1 MPPPPPPTST
11 PTLQGRTL
19 KESSTNQTISN
30 PATTTTTNQMPSKLL
45 NSNDNHNNNNALVVS
60 TIISDSLKSRFEGL
74 SKNPQIST
82 TNGVAS
88 SNPATIKTEI
98 TEKAE
103 TVNSNNNLL
112 TLSTREKQAKK
123 CPLKMSKL
131 QERRRRQLQQQH
143 QQQQNQQQ
151 QQHQQREQ
159 QQHQQREQQ
168 QQQHQDFST
177 VNNNNCNK
185 HVTTVGCDKRCCPAE
200 SSSHQNGKFR
210 IPVKIV
216 IIIINLD
223 TNLLWFEYL

>member
-1 MPPPPPPTST
+1 
-11 PTLQGRTL
+11 
-19 KESSTNQTISN
+19 
-30 PATTTTTNQMPSKLL
+30 
-45 NSNDNHNNNNALVVS
+45 
-60 TIISDSLKSRFEGL
+60 
-74 SKNPQIST
+74 
-82 TNGVAS
+82 
-88 SNPATIKTEI
+88 
-98 TEKAE
+98 
-103 TVNSNNNLL
+103 
-112 TLSTREKQAKK
+112 
-123 CPLKMSKL
+123 MSKL